1 MTHYF
6 FRKLQQH
13 NHHLTVLKIWS
24 MSCLIS
30 QQQHCHQ
37 HFFQRQPLNHL
48 TQHQI
53 LERPPFQEQPWFQ
66 IMIHWKK
73 MEMKVNW
80 RLLQQLYQQQQRY
93 QQQQYQQQHCQQQV
107 LNHYQVVLRLP
118 PQQQVPPLQPLR
130 RPLRPQLRPQPQRR
144 LPPQRQPRQLQRRR
158 QVPQRLQQGEL
169 RPHGE

>member
-30 QQQHCHQ
+30 QQQHSHQ

-107 LNHYQVVLRLP
+107 LNHYRVAQRPP

-130 RPLRPQLRPQPQRR
+130 RPLQPQLRPQPQRR
-144 LPPQRQPRQLQRRR
+144 LPPQRQPRQLQQRR